1 MSETEKPKCH
11 SLAKDE
17 GLTNGGNIGSSNV
30 SDEMTEV
37 CCVDIVLLYSCTLY
51 AAKCKNLNRWF

>member
-17 GLTNGGNIGSSNV
+17 GLTNGGNIVSSNV

-37 CCVDIVLLYSCTLY
+37 CVVDIVLLKPVLINMPQNV
-51 AAKCKNLNRWF
+51 KI

>member
-17 GLTNGGNIGSSNV
+17 GLTNGGNIVSSNV

-37 CCVDIVLLYSCTLY
+37 CCVDMVLLKPVLINMLQNV
-51 AAKCKNLNRWF
+51 KI